1 MATKV
6 LKKLSKDFAIYG
18 GADFLFRI
26 IGFAVFPI
34 YAHIFSVSDFGLI
47 AMLGVTAGLIG
58 MALNMGV
65 NNAVQRFYWDPETK
79 EGQHAVLVSTGLRQL
94 IIYGSVT
101 IFVTFVTLYAIRS
114 SIYER
119 FGIEWGMLVLVLLAI
134 LPDQILQYS
143 LDVVRLQFTPFRF
156 MLLSFM
162 KNILGIA
169 LGLWLVVELDKG
181 LYGLFGGTL
190 IASVLSLPVALW
202 FIRKE
207 LLWSVDKA
215 IAQKIFHFGYPFIFA
230 GLAYWIFG
238 SMDRWLLAE
247 LGNAI
252 EVGIFSIAFKFA
264 AIVTF
269 VNSAFGQA
277 WSPYAI
283 KLMRDDK
290 NYRQTYSGI
299 LSIWYFLL
307 AILGCTIALFA
318 DELLILLT
326 PREYWPAAKTLGFIV
341 MGLVLFGTT
350 QITALGISLEKKT
363 RFLTYGAWLAAMV
376 NFLLNVALI
385 PRYGAL
391 GSAFATL
398 ITYALLTNFFLYC
411 TQKLHPLPLEYLKLV
426 FSTCVVLVGV
436 ILPQFLQSS
445 EIDISLIIY
454 KLLLLGIIF
463 SGAWTLGIIDRRWMG
478 IFSLPRG

>member
-1 MATKV
+1 M
-6 LKKLSKDFAIYG
+6 LKKLSKDVAIYSM
-18 GADFLFRI
+18 ADFLFKI
-26 IGFAVFPI
+26 IGFGVFPI
-34 YAHIFSVSDFGLI
+34 YANIFSVSDFGLI

-94 IIYGSVT
+94 IVYGSVT
-101 IFVTFVTLYAIRS
+101 ILIALVVLYFTRS
-114 SIYER
+114 SINRR
-119 FGIEWGMLVLVLLAI
+119 FGIEWGIVVLALLAI

-143 LDVVRLQFTPFRF
+143 LDVIRLHFTPVRF

-162 KNILGIA
+162 KNIMGIA
-169 LGLWLVVELDKG
+169 MGLWLIIMLNQG
-181 LYGLFGGTL
+181 LYGFFGGAL

-207 LLWSVDKA
+207 LIWRIDKA

-247 LGNAI
+247 LGNI
-252 EVGIFSIAFKFA
+252 TEVGIFSIAFKFA

-269 VNSAFGQA
+269 VSSAFGQA

-283 KLMRDDK
+283 KLLRDDK
-290 NYRQTYSGI
+290 NYRQTYSGV
-299 LSIWYFLL
+299 LSVWYFLL
-307 AILGCTIALFA
+307 AILGCAIALFA

-326 PREYWPAAKTLGFIV
+326 PREYWPAARTLGFIA

-350 QITALGISLEKKT
+350 QVTALGISLEKKT
-363 RFLTYGAWLAAMV
+363 RLLTYGACLAAV
-376 NFLLNVALI
+376 INFLLNVVLI
-385 PRYGAL
+385 PKYGAL

-398 ITYALLTNFFLYC
+398 VTYALLTIFFLYW
-411 TQKLHPLPLEYLKLV
+411 TQKLHPIPLEYLKLV
-426 FSTCVVLVGV
+426 FSTCVVLIG
-436 ILPQFLQSS
+436 IIIPQFLHSS
-445 EIDISLIIY
+445 DIDASLIIY
-454 KLLLLGIIF
+454 KLLLITIIF
-463 SGAWTLGIIDRRWMG
+463 SGAWLLDIVDSRWAG
-478 IFSLPRG
+478 IFSLSRS